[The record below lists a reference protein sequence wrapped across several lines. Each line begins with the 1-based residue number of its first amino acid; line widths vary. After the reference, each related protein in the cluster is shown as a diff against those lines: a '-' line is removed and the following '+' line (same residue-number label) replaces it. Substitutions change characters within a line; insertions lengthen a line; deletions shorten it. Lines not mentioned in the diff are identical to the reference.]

1 MINDVNSKKEEQQ
14 HPTKTVVNVV
24 MVNQCTVSDL
34 SMVLALGQSPRLIA
48 SFP

>member
-24 MVNQCTVSDL
+24 MVNQCISDL